1 MRQYETIIIIDAD
14 QSAEQ
19 VQNFL
24 QKTQATIEKYEG
36 KLVKQLEWGRRRLA
50 YPIRKKKYGIYY
62 VFYLEGEFTL
72 PQELNRFFRIEENVL
87 RFQSV
92 RIETSIEEEAK
103 FFSELIH
110 GASDDAGDKE
120 PLDTKSE
127 TEQVA

>member
-24 QKTQATIEKYEG
+24 EKTKATIEKYEG

-92 RIETSIEEEAK
+92 RIETSIEEEAN
-103 FFSELIH
+103 FLSELIH
-110 GASDDAGDKE
+110 GASDDTSDEK
-120 PLDTKSE
+120 PLETKTE